1 MAGVAP
7 KGTHVGY
14 DPEKHCGV
22 SRGKRSGKPCLRS
35 KGSGTNHLGF
45 GPCKYHLGN
54 TRAHMTRAARFMA
67 QAQLTKLG
75 QPIEKDPQTA
85 LLELVWEAAGN
96 VAFLRQEVGKL
107 GGSLVGD
114 VSALSRFGTPVPVSE
129 EARAIVKLYGDWT
142 DKLAKYSKA
151 AIDAGI
157 AERTVQLAE
166 AQGYAIRDLI
176 EAVLDGLNID
186 EDQRKVGREIAGT
199 RLRVLAGAA

>member
-7 KGTHVGY
+7 KGQHVIF
-14 DPEKHCGV
+14 DPERHCGV
-22 SRGKRSGKPCLRS
+22 QKVKRDGKPCLRT
-35 KGSGTNHLGF
+35 KGYGTTHAGV

-54 TRAHMTRAARFMA
+54 TRAHIVRAARFMA
-67 QAQLTKLG
+67 QAELTRLG

-96 VAFLRQEVGKL
+96 VAFLRQEAGKL
-107 GGSLVGD
+107 GGALIGNI
-114 VSALSRFGTPVPVSE
+114 SALSRDGLAIPVSE
-129 EARAIVKLYGDWT
+129 ESRAIVKLYGDWT